1 MEGGFVTGPR
11 RVLVI
16 DGPSE
21 TATVLKAVLEPHG
34 AIVDR
39 TRSHVAGDRF
49 QSVDQ
54 PDVVVV
60 DVDGPTASV
69 APVWTETPHVVLGAA
84 WAPLAGRT
92 SRFLQKPFEFP
103 ELVQAVQ
110 DLLAGCER

>member
-1 MEGGFVTGPR
+1 
-11 RVLVI
+11 VLVI

-49 QSVDQ
+49 HCVNQ

-60 DVDGPTASV
+60 DVDGRSESAA
-69 APVWTETPHVVLGAA
+69 APVWTATPHVVVGAA
-84 WAPLAGRT
+84 WSPLTSRT

-103 ELVQAVQ
+103 ELVQAVR
-110 DLLAGCER
+110 DLLAGCDR

>member
-1 MEGGFVTGPR
+1 
-11 RVLVI
+11 VLVI

-39 TRSHVAGDRF
+39 TRSHAAAHRF
-49 QSVDQ
+49 QTANQ

-60 DVDGPTASV
+60 DIDQPHRSDDVL
-69 APVWTETPHVVLGAA
+69 PVWNQTPHVVVGAA
-84 WAPLAGRT
+84 WSPLPSRN

-103 ELVQAVQ
+103 ELVRAVQ
-110 DLLAGCER
+110 DLLAGCDR

>member
-1 MEGGFVTGPR
+1 
-11 RVLVI
+11 VLVI

-21 TATVLKAVLEPHG
+21 TATVLKAILEPHG

-39 TRSHVAGDRF
+39 TRSHVAGDCF
-49 QSVDQ
+49 LPANQ

-60 DVDGPTASV
+60 DIDQRAASDTP
-69 APVWTETPHVVLGAA
+69 PVWNETPHVVVGAA
-84 WAPLAGRT
+84 WAPLDGRT

-103 ELVQAVQ
+103 DLVRAVQ

>member
-1 MEGGFVTGPR
+1 MTGPR

-21 TATVLKAVLEPHG
+21 TATVLQAVLEPHG

-39 TRSHVAGDRF
+39 TRGHLAGDRF
-49 QSVDQ
+49 GNGCQ

-60 DVDGPTASV
+60 DVDHSGSAES
-69 APVWTETPHVVLGAA
+69 APVWTETPHVVVGAA
-84 WAPLAGRT
+84 WSPLHGST

-103 ELVQAVQ
+103 DLVRAVQ

>member
-1 MEGGFVTGPR
+1 
-11 RVLVI
+11 VLVI

-39 TRSHVAGDRF
+39 TRSHVAGNRF
-49 QSVDQ
+49 QTAEQ

-60 DVDGPTASV
+60 DIDGPTASF
-69 APVWTETPHVVLGAA
+69 APVWSETPHVLVGATRT
-84 WAPLAGRT
+84 PLAGRT